1 MREAGVKL
9 IKGKVG
15 CQTASEFVRI
25 CTLRCCGSRKAME
38 NNFF

>member
-9 IKGKVG
+9 IKGKEG
-15 CQTASEFVRI
+15 SRAAREFVR
-25 CTLRCCGSRKAME
+25 CLSAVR